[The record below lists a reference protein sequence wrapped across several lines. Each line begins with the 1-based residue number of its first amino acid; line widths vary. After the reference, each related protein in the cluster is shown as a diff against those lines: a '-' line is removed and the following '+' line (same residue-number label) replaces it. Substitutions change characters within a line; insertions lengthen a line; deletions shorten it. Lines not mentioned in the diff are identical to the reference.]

1 MDSCLSL
8 ACREPLDDQFKDIPG
23 ALPHEAPEP
32 LLPNYGPANDSGY
45 LQDLVVSGGWF
56 LGQDVGLMENFRC
69 SFRSTLRSGT

>member
-8 ACREPLDDQFKDIPG
+8 ACREPLDAQFKDIPG

-45 LQDLVVSGGWF
+45 LQDLVVSVMLF
-56 LGQDVGLMENFRC
+56 FKSKLVRFAEK
-69 SFRSTLRSGT
+69 